1 MASTQ
6 AKPHLDKFGELAE
19 MSSTWEML
27 IEQGMH
33 EAKSTLMKMN
43 DSSGEEGHPT
53 REAWMMVDR
62 AFQSSVNALRALTS

>member
-1 MASTQ
+1 MSSSRAT
-6 AKPHLDKFGELAE
+6 PHIDKFGELAE

-43 DSSGEEGHPT
+43 NSSSEEGHPT

-62 AFQSSVNALRALTS
+62 AFQSSANALRALTS